1 MKTCI
6 IIDDEKNAREAL
18 AKIIKRYFDTKIEM
32 LFLADSVKKGV
43 FAINKHKPDIVFLD
57 IEMPEENG
65 FKLFD
70 YFDIYDFEVIFT
82 TAYKHYAIDAIKFAA
97 LDYLLKPI
105 NYIDL
110 RDVLVRLEKKKGK
123 SSNVDQIEVFLN
135 NINSDPGNFNKIALP
150 TLDGFQL
157 EKVNNIV
164 YCQAEESYC
173 KIFTNRNEAIL
184 VARPL
189 KGIEEL
195 LPEKLFFRIHKS
207 YLVNMNYIKSYS
219 KAEGYIVTLENG
231 VQLDVATRRNE
242 DFLKELTKS
251 SDPECDNEEDEA

>member
-18 AKIIKRYFDTKIEM
+18 AKIIERYFNTKVKI
-32 LFLADSVKKGV
+32 LQLVDSVKEGV
-43 FAINKHKPDIVFLD
+43 FAINKHHPDIVFLD

-82 TAYKHYAIDAIKFAA
+82 TAYKQYAIDAIKFAA

-110 RDVLVRLEKKKGK
+110 RDVLVRLEKKQSK
-123 SSNVDQIEVFLN
+123 SSNTDQIEAFLS
-135 NINSDPGNFNKIALP
+135 NINSDPGNFTKIALP
-150 TLDGFQL
+150 TMDGFQL
-157 EKVNNIV
+157 EKVNKIV
-164 YCQAEESYC
+164 YCQAEENYC

-184 VARPL
+184 VARTL
-189 KGIEEL
+189 KNIEEL
-195 LPEKLFFRIHKS
+195 LPDEIFFRIHKS

-219 KAEGYIVTLENG
+219 KTDGYRIILENG
-231 VQLDVATRRNE
+231 TELDVATRRNE
-242 DFLKELTKS
+242 EFLKALTKR
-251 SDPECDNEEDEA
+251 

>member
-18 AKIIKRYFDTKIEM
+18 AKIIERYFNNKIKIQQ
-32 LFLADSVKKGV
+32 LADSVKEGV
-43 FAINKHKPDIVFLD
+43 FAINKHRPDIVFLD

-82 TAYKHYAIDAIKFAA
+82 TAYKQYAIDAIKFAA

-110 RDVLVRLEKKKGK
+110 RDVLTRLEKKQSK
-123 SSNVDQIEVFLN
+123 SSNTDQIEAFLSNLN
-135 NINSDPGNFNKIALP
+135 NDSGNFTKIALP

-164 YCQAEESYC
+164 YCQAEETYC

-184 VARPL
+184 VARTL
-189 KGIEEL
+189 KNIEEL
-195 LPEKLFFRIHKS
+195 LPEELFFRIHKS

-219 KAEGYIVTLENG
+219 KTDGYKIILENG
-231 VQLDVATRRNE
+231 TELDVATRRNE
-242 DFLKELTKS
+242 EFLKALTKR
-251 SDPECDNEEDEA
+251 

>member
-18 AKIIKRYFDTKIEM
+18 AKIVERYFETKIKI
-32 LFLADSVKKGV
+32 LQLADSVKEGV
-43 FAINKHKPDIVFLD
+43 FAINKYRPDIVFLD

-82 TAYKHYAIDAIKFAA
+82 TAYKQYAIDAIKFAA

-110 RDVLVRLEKKKGK
+110 RDVLVRLEKKQSK
-123 SSNVDQIEVFLN
+123 SSNNDQIEAFLS
-135 NINSDPGNFNKIALP
+135 NINTDSGNFNKIALP

-164 YCQAEESYC
+164 YCQAEENYC

-184 VARPL
+184 VARTL
-189 KGIEEL
+189 KSIEEL
-195 LPEKLFFRIHKS
+195 LPEELFFRIHKS
-207 YLVNMNYIKSYS
+207 YLVNMNYIKSYN
-219 KAEGYIVTLENG
+219 KTDGYRVLLENG
-231 VQLDVATRRNE
+231 VELDVATRRNE
-242 DFLKELTKS
+242 EFLKALTKR
-251 SDPECDNEEDEA
+251 

>member
-18 AKIIKRYFDTKIEM
+18 AKIIERYFENKITI
-32 LFLADSVKKGV
+32 LQLANSVKEGV
-43 FAINKHKPDIVFLD
+43 FAINKFRPDIVFLD

-70 YFDIYDFEVIFT
+70 YFDIYDFEVVFT
-82 TAYKHYAIDAIKFAA
+82 TAYKQYAIDAIKFAA

-110 RDVLVRLEKKKGK
+110 RDVLVRLEKKQNK
-123 SSNVDQIEVFLN
+123 SPNTDQIEAFLS
-135 NINSDPGNFNKIALP
+135 NINNDPGNFNKIALP

-164 YCQAEESYC
+164 YCQAEETYC

-184 VARPL
+184 VARTL
-189 KGIEEL
+189 KSIEEL
-195 LPEKLFFRIHKS
+195 LPEELFFRIHKS

-219 KAEGYIVTLENG
+219 KTDGYRIKLENG
-231 VQLDVATRRNE
+231 IELDVATRRNE
-242 DFLKELTKS
+242 EFLKALTKR
-251 SDPECDNEEDEA
+251 

>member
-18 AKIIKRYFDTKIEM
+18 AKIIERYFNSKLKI
-32 LFLADSVKKGV
+32 LQLADSVKEGV
-43 FAINKHKPDIVFLD
+43 FAINKYRPDIVFLD

-82 TAYKHYAIDAIKFAA
+82 TAYKQYAIDAIKFAA

-110 RDVLVRLEKKKGK
+110 KDLLIRLERKQNR
-123 SSNVDQIEVFLN
+123 SSNTNQIEAFLS

-164 YCQAEESYC
+164 YCQAEENYC

-184 VARPL
+184 VARTL
-189 KGIEEL
+189 KNIEEL
-195 LPEKLFFRIHKS
+195 LPEELFFRIHKS

-219 KAEGYIVTLENG
+219 KTEGYKIMLENG
-231 VQLDVATRRNE
+231 VELDVATRRNDE
-242 DFLKELTKS
+242 FLKALTKR
-251 SDPECDNEEDEA
+251 